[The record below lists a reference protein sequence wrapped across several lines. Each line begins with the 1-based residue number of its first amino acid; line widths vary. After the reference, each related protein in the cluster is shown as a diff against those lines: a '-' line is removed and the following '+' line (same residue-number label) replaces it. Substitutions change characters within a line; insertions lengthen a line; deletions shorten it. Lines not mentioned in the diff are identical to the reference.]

1 MGLSRPTDA
10 VFSTCTVSRSVW
22 QHGTRLESLPV
33 FLPPSVLNPR
43 PARVRFVQ
51 PATYSSPTRTLTR
64 FRATAQPI
72 FLGTTK
78 NQNPCLH
85 ACTSCDE
92 SPHSLP
98 PSLSERP
105 QLPPRLDSELSF
117 RGNPRRVR
125 LAQPGGML
133 RRRLDAPRDGG
144 SGPRIFESE
153 QARDGAASRGCV
165 RSDIGRV
172 GRVGRWSRAKRSRGD
187 GTGRDGREVVK
198 KGEERR
204 GRDDFI

>member
-1 MGLSRPTDA
+1 MYSQSECMAAR
-10 VFSTCTVSRSVW
+10 
-22 QHGTRLESLPV
+22 TRLESLPV

-98 PSLSERP
+98 PCRNGP
-105 QLPPRLDSELSF
+105 NYYRLDSTRNFHFGETPDGSVLP
-117 RGNPRRVR
+117 NPAACCAVVWTHRAMADRVR
-125 LAQPGGML
+125 ASS
-133 RRRLDAPRDGG
+133 R
-144 SGPRIFESE
+144 
-153 QARDGAASRGCV
+153 ASRPAMVQPPGAVC
-165 RSDIGRV
+165 GWV
-172 GRVGRWSRAKRSRGD
+172 GSVVKRSVVG
-187 GTGRDGREVVK
+187 GRAGY
-198 KGEERR
+198 
-204 GRDDFI
+204 DDFDR

>member
-1 MGLSRPTDA
+1 MYSQSECMAAR
-10 VFSTCTVSRSVW
+10 
-22 QHGTRLESLPV
+22 TRLESLPV

-144 SGPRIFESE
+144 SGPRILESE

-165 RSDIGRV
+165 RLGRV
-172 GRVGRWSRAKRSRGD
+172 GGQAVGGRWSRRL
-187 GTGRDGREVVK
+187 
-198 KGEERR
+198 
-204 GRDDFI
+204 